1 MIFLKK
7 VFLFIVLFVAIS
19 VNLCWSPKVM
29 ALRELPFDIAT
40 MKVKLPLLGN
50 GLTCYRF
57 CNDDSDCADG
67 TICRRCAYNYF
78 TPNDCSILF

>member
-1 MIFLKK
+1 MASLNQG
-7 VFLFIVLFVAIS
+7 FLFTALFVAIS

-29 ALRELPFDIAT
+29 ALRELSFDIAK

-50 GLTCYRF
+50 GLTCYQF
-57 CNDDSDCADG
+57 CNDDSNCADE
-67 TICRRCAYNYF
+67 TICRRCVYNYF